1 MLTKIAFGLAITL
14 ATISGSFAA
23 THNRAVGPSQAS
35 YSATGSYIGTDPD
48 QGIRFELN
56 RDADHARAN

>member
-14 ATISGSFAA
+14 ATVSGSFAA
-23 THNRAVGPSQAS
+23 THAVGSS
-35 YSATGSYIGTDPD
+35 TGYNSTGIYVGTDPD

-56 RDADHARAN
+56 RDADRGHAN